1 MGIQTFFSTIRNNKY
16 FGKCVYERK
25 ISIHRGKEI
34 NGLFLDFNAIIHT
47 ITQNF
52 IENLNK
58 IYLEIFRT
66 QKLNDYSTVKKKY
79 N

>member
-1 MGIQTFFSTIRNNKY
+1 MGIQTFFSTIRNNKH

-58 IYLEIFRT
+58 IYLEIF
-66 QKLNDYSTVKKKY
+66 N
-79 N
+79 